1 MIRSW
6 SGLKEREKI
15 KLGLRMQEEPK
26 GLGAAK
32 NRTGKATYHLYY
44 YFFLLK
50 LKKIILILIHTSQVN
65 SC

>member
-1 MIRSW
+1 MNSSW

-15 KLGLRMQEEPK
+15 KLGVRLQEERK

-32 NRTGKATYHLYY
+32 NRITYHLYY

-50 LKKIILILIHTSQVN
+50 LKNIILILIHTSQVN
-65 SC
+65 SG